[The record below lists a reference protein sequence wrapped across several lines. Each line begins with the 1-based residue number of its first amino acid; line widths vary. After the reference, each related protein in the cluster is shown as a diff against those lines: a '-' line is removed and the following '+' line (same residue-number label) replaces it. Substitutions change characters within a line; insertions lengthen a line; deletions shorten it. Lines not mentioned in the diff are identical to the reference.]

1 MYASWKDFVK
11 KADISPAAIA
21 GLATVGGAGLGWLYD
36 KLRGKKHTARR
47 VAMGAI
53 IGMLSV
59 GGLALL
65 RKKIIAN
72 RIANRISP
80 NDPEADLNDLRALWS
95 FQRNYAYRNKRLA
108 SSLNEM
114 GDGTGIGKD
123 GFVLNSRI
131 WENRLENG
139 EFSPK
144 RGKSRLSM
152 MDVLSPS
159 GDNDN
164 MSKVLISTPSIP
176 SKGSHVLISLVGPV
190 TLQNDFSFDKE
201 WPTYLLNGEKNVVDL
216 VLGLKPQTLEE
227 LKERLDTGDLS
238 KHVNKS
244 FNGLYYP
251 DTK

>member
-1 MYASWKDFVK
+1 MNVNWKDFVK

-53 IGMLSV
+53 IGLLSG

-65 RKKIIAN
+65 RNKIIAN

-80 NDPEADLNDLRALWS
+80 NDPKADLKDLRGLWS
-95 FQRNYAYRNKRLA
+95 FQRNYAYRHKRLA

-123 GFVLNSRI
+123 GFVLIPKI
-131 WENRLENG
+131 WERRLENDK
-139 EFSPK
+139 FSPK
-144 RGKSRLSM
+144 AGVSRLSM
-152 MDVLSPS
+152 KDVLGPS
-159 GDNDN
+159 GDIDK

-176 SKGSHVLISLVGPV
+176 SKGSSILLSLVGPV
-190 TLQNDFSFDKE
+190 NLQNDFSFDKE
-201 WPTYLLNGEKNVVDL
+201 WPTYQLNGDKNVVDL
-216 VLGLKPQTLEE
+216 VLGLGPQTLEG
-227 LKERLDTGDLS
+227 LMERLNTGDLS
-238 KHVNKS
+238 KHVIKS
-244 FNGLYYP
+244 FNGMYYP
-251 DTK
+251 DQE